1 MEGHHPISGGP
12 AKGKDIPPVSYL
24 KWYIP
29 RLKEMREHNLSFS
42 GLQFPWDLGSFD
54 DVWKDHRGPGVE
66 DRQMVSEMYNVPVEN
81 IHLTHGATQALGIAI
96 ASA

>member
-1 MEGHHPISGGP
+1 MEGHHPVSGGP

-42 GLQFPWDLGSFD
+42 GLQFPWMA
-54 DVWKDHRGPGVE
+54 VRGDTVIEAGDTVIIFVTRGKIAQVE
-66 DRQMVSEMYNVPVEN
+66 KLLSVRLDFF
-81 IHLTHGATQALGIAI
+81 
-96 ASA
+96 